1 MTKKVWGI
9 NEDFSRAPA
18 SRLSSDRVFGLVFS
32 FVFAVI
38 GLLPVIHSG
47 MPRFWA
53 LFLGLMFCSVALLKP
68 QALHL
73 LNQAWI
79 KFGLLLHAV
88 VSPIVM
94 AILFFATV
102 TPIAFILRAL
112 GKDPLRL
119 KLDRSS
125 TTYWIERSPPGP
137 SPESIKNQF

>member
-1 MTKKVWGI
+1 MH
-9 NEDFSRAPA
+9 EDFSRRSAEQT
-18 SRLSSDRVFGLVFS
+18 SSDRVFGLVFGAAFGAIGLS
-32 FVFAVI
+32 PLVHANPPRYWMLVPALVFFAV
-38 GLLPVIHSG
+38 
-47 MPRFWA
+47 A
-53 LFLGLMFCSVALLKP
+53 LFKPALLHP
-68 QALHL
+68 V
-73 LNQAWI
+73 NSVWI
-79 KFGLLLHAV
+79 KFGLLLHRI

-119 KLDRSS
+119 RWDRSS